1 MIHQNI
7 VVQLSEKKVTPKSY
21 EEANYCKNCIA
32 NDFMIPGL
40 ELNDKGLCPMC
51 ETKEEVANFKSVLP
65 IMNVFPKSKKSRFD
79 VALFYTGG
87 KDSSYLL
94 YYLSIKLNLSV
105 LALTWEIPYM
115 SDSARKSIDNA
126 KKMCKNVEFIE
137 RKVND
142 NDLQRIYSKLYD
154 LQENTC
160 ACPSLA
166 YILFY
171 PELVSNRVE
180 FFVAGN
186 EPVQLLNLY
195 YNHFAPK
202 EAYNERL
209 QKWLNFGINIGRII
223 TIRKPLRAGQFHSLM
238 TMRQLV
244 YGDSFLKKITGYKNQ
259 LVSDVC
265 TSIKEVPNLVKPLK
279 RAIFISNMTGQIPAF
294 VQVDFNDITGGN
306 YDWRLIKELISKE
319 IGWVGPADLSK
330 GLHTSCN
337 IEKCKE
343 YSQFIRFYEMKSEMI
358 PFSAI
363 EMSIASQKGHISID
377 TALEECKHDLGFS
390 LNEVHE
396 CKYIFDY
403 LKSISTGQ

>member
-1 MIHQNI
+1 
-7 VVQLSEKKVTPKSY
+7 
-21 EEANYCKNCIA
+21 
-32 NDFMIPGL
+32 
-40 ELNDKGLCPMC
+40 
-51 ETKEEVANFKSVLP
+51 ANFKSVLP
-65 IMNVFPKSKKSRFD
+65 VVNVFPKSKKSRFD

-94 YYLSIKLNLSV
+94 YYLSVKLKLNV
-105 LALTWEIPYM
+105 LALTWEIPYI
-115 SDSARKSIDNA
+115 SISARRSIDNA

-142 NDLQRIYSKLYD
+142 NDLHKIYSKLYA

-171 PELVSNRVE
+171 PELVSNKVE
-180 FFVAGN
+180 YFIAGN

-202 EAYNERL
+202 AAYNENI
-209 QKWLNFGINIGRII
+209 QKWMNFGINVGRVL
-223 TIRKPLRAGQFHSLM
+223 TLRKPLRLGQFHSLM

-244 YGDSFLKKITGYKNQ
+244 YGDSILKKISGFKNQ

-265 TSIKEVPNLVKPLK
+265 TSIKAVPNIIKPLK
-279 RAIFISNMTGQIPAF
+279 RAIFSSNISGNIPAF
-294 VQVDFNDITGGN
+294 VQVDLNDITHGN

-319 IGWVGPADLSK
+319 IGWVGPTELSK
-330 GLHTSCN
+330 GLHTSCD

-363 EMSIASQKGHISID
+363 EISIASQKGHISME
-377 TALEECKHDLGFS
+377 TALEECKNHLGFS
-390 LNEVHE
+390 LVEVRE
-396 CKYIFDY
+396 CKYIHDY
-403 LKSISTGQ
+403 LNIKTTLQ